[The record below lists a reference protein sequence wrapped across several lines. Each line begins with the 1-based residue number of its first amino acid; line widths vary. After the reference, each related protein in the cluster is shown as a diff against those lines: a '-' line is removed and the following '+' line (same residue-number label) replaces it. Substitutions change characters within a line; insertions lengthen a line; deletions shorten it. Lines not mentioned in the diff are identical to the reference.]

1 VDNALAY
8 ASAARREGDVLRSL
22 WVASTLA
29 GRTLPGLPAAH
40 DLPLPRTAAF

>member
-8 ASAARREGDVLRSL
+8 ASAPRRKGDALRSL

-29 GRTLPGLPAAH
+29 GRTLPELPAAH
-40 DLPLPRTAAF
+40 DLPVPGTAAF